1 MAGWCMP
8 DRGVSIG
15 DPIITAGHVATPQ
28 WQSFELRMRHRRA
41 DRCVLRAAAAID
53 AGQLNEASEAL
64 AEAQGLNPDASG
76 LEGLLARVAALRPSQ
91 PPSAAPTS
99 IDPVGAQER
108 EAIALQELHAAPQAE
123 AETVPR

>member
-1 MAGWCMP
+1 MP

-41 DRCVLRAAAAID
+41 DRCVARAAAAVE
-53 AGQLNEASEAL
+53 AGQLHEAAEAL

-76 LEGLLARVAALRPSQ
+76 LDDLLARLAALRPSE
-91 PPSAAPTS
+91 PPSAAAATF
-99 IDPVGAQER
+99 DPDDAQEHD
-108 EAIALQELHAAPQAE
+108 AIHLQQLHA
-123 AETVPR
+123 